1 MSAEKN
7 LVQSR
12 VLHGK
17 ADSQSCSAPKLKCL
31 KSWRIQIR
39 QVNLADQEPGSGK
52 LRYIER
58 HER

>member
-1 MSAEKN
+1 MSAKKN

-17 ADSQSCSAPKLKCL
+17 ADSLSCSAPKLKYL
-31 KSWRIQIR
+31 KNWRKCFR
-39 QVNLADQEPGSGK
+39 QVNLAEQEHVSRN